1 MANEFYEQ
9 VYALVRLIP
18 KGKVCSYGVIAE
30 ALGKFGAARQV
41 GYALNKCPNDVPAHR
56 VVNRKGSLSGKLN
69 FGDDNMHKLLEAE
82 GISVK
87 NDQIVNFEQHF
98 WSPIKELEI

>member
-41 GYALNKCPNDVPAHR
+41 GYALNKCPIDVPAHR

-69 FGDDNMHKLLEAE
+69 FGDDNMQKLLEAE

-98 WSPIKELEI
+98 WDPIKELEI